1 MFGRGT
7 HDLVPPIAI
16 CDQIRLPPTSTQRT
30 RIGRPPPTHK
40 LFRLDPDFRSVCR
53 KGRSCLNSSVHLAR
67 DSAFACLYKQKNY
80 VRYLMGDLKDQH
92 LVSFD
97 AFLEPIFGIC
107 SDWWR
112 FHKREIDRLL
122 EDNLFNKYQAEYRK
136 RMKNEQERYQP
147 FVNMLNRIV
156 SLISKRRPNSL
167 HIQFARD
174 PTITRGS
181 AAERKLDAF
190 AGDSDAFTHP
200 SRRVELMATKGPSG
214 LPLHWPELLSFL
226 EFKLLEHAL
235 SESKCLPGKALV
247 SSASG
252 SLQTT
257 RVSGRQST
265 TITAGNSGEIIST
278 DKYPGYTR
286 AMVSEGDA
294 VIPTAS
300 TTGDEV
306 EPAAET
312 QCASYALELLSHGGL
327 RTHVIGALITDD
339 QIELLYYDRSIT
351 MKSYA
356 LNFLDRPREFV
367 AWIAGMACLDTVGW
381 GLDPALPRVRR
392 YEDVNTICTVSQSL
406 YENCM
411 KLNLGWEVQI
421 MHTIFSAHCI
431 IGRATTVLL
440 AKVTEAPTDK
450 ARKWSGELVAVKLSN
465 PTESRPS
472 EVKIIKGARRHA
484 KITNAGWVLNNLPRI
499 VYHEDRIVGSS
510 QRALF
515 NCFPESYKL
524 RVPRIMIMEQ
534 LFPVT
539 DLTNATAVA
548 PVYRDIVKCYDW
560 LYNEREIHG
569 VLNDYDLARCG
580 RPTGPQSMQ
589 KTGTKQFMAVDLL
602 NPFISYVHLY
612 RHDLESLFYVILFH
626 LCKHSKD
633 GEHSVPSLEAWLEAP
648 QDRLHQM
655 KLAFFNQMAAPLPPV
670 QKDFAPIEAWTTE
683 LYWMFHQGYAT
694 RLLNAG

>member
-1 MFGRGT
+1 MYIGYLLASRIATYFPSTQHIVHHHRSARRGTMFGRGT

-16 CDQIRLPPTSTQRT
+16 CNQIRLPPTSTQRT

-40 LFRLDPDFRSVCR
+40 LFRLDPDFRSR
-53 KGRSCLNSSVHLAR
+53 LRLCLPLQAKELRAVSH
-67 DSAFACLYKQKNY
+67 
-80 VRYLMGDLKDQH
+80 GDLKDQH

-147 FVNMLNRIV
+147 FVNMLNRI
-156 SLISKRRPNSL
+156 PP
-167 HIQFARD
+167 H
-174 PTITRGS
+174 TIRSGSNDHPGS

-257 RVSGRQST
+257 RVSGGKA

-367 AWIAGMACLDTVGW
+367 AWIAGWCLDTVGW
-381 GLDPALPRVRR
+381 GLDPALPR
-392 YEDVNTICTVSQSL
+392 
-406 YENCM
+406 
-411 KLNLGWEVQI
+411 
-421 MHTIFSAHCI
+421 
-431 IGRATTVLL
+431 
-440 AKVTEAPTDK
+440 
-450 ARKWSGELVAVKLSN
+450 
-465 PTESRPS
+465 
-472 EVKIIKGARRHA
+472 
-484 KITNAGWVLNNLPRI
+484 
-499 VYHEDRIVGSS
+499 
-510 QRALF
+510 
-515 NCFPESYKL
+515 
-524 RVPRIMIMEQ
+524 
-534 LFPVT
+534 
-539 DLTNATAVA
+539 
-548 PVYRDIVKCYDW
+548 
-560 LYNEREIHG
+560 
-569 VLNDYDLARCG
+569 
-580 RPTGPQSMQ
+580 
-589 KTGTKQFMAVDLL
+589 
-602 NPFISYVHLY
+602 
-612 RHDLESLFYVILFH
+612 
-626 LCKHSKD
+626 
-633 GEHSVPSLEAWLEAP
+633 
-648 QDRLHQM
+648 
-655 KLAFFNQMAAPLPPV
+655 
-670 QKDFAPIEAWTTE
+670 
-683 LYWMFHQGYAT
+683 
-694 RLLNAG
+694 